1 MKSFRQHIKEK
12 AYPISYEKNKQ
23 LMALVKKYDDPLK
36 FILKVMT
43 MMNSGKLK
51 LSRIGVA
58 NTREVAALWNAHN
71 NKQISSSIIEHISEM
86 ELLDE
91 DFKSMVKNVKNIFKD
106 TRKKIDIR
114 GWKIKIH
121 KGRHPDVKDIS
132 KDGNI
137 LFAINPKTGKE
148 HHVASGNLSDADIK
162 KFMKMYG
169 LRK

>member
-71 NKQISSSIIEHISEM
+71 NKQISSSLIENLSEM

-106 TRKKIDIR
+106 KRKKIDIR
-114 GWKIKIH
+114 GWKSKVH
-121 KGRHPDVKDIS
+121 HGKHPEAPQANDNAI
-132 KDGNI
+132 I
-137 LFAINPKTGKE
+137 LLAIDPKTGKE
-148 HHVASGNLSDADIK
+148 HHIASGNLSKQDIQ
-162 KFMKMYG
+162 KFKKMYG
-169 LRK
+169 LK

>member
-1 MKSFRQHIKEK
+1 MKSFKQHITEK

-23 LMALVKKYDDPLK
+23 LMSLVKKYDDPLK

-71 NKQISSSIIEHISEM
+71 NKQISPALIEHLSEM

-114 GWKIKIH
+114 GWKAKVH
-121 KGRHPDVKDIS
+121 KGKHPDVPEMS
-132 KDGNI
+132 STATI
-137 LFAINPKTGKE
+137 LFAINPKTGEEE
-148 HHVASGNLSDADIK
+148 HIASGNLSDADIK
-162 KFMKMYG
+162 KFMKMYK

>member
-43 MMNSGKLK
+43 MMNLGKLK

-58 NTREVAALWNAHN
+58 NTREVAALWNDHN
-71 NKQISSSIIEHISEM
+71 TKQISPALIENLSEM

-121 KGRHPDVKDIS
+121 KGKHPDVKDVA

-137 LFAINPKTGKE
+137 LFAIDPDTGEE
-148 HHVASGNLSDADIK
+148 HHIASGNLSDVDIK